1 MAPSPFHD
9 VGALVTGASSGI
21 GVAIAKELAREGAR
35 LALTARR
42 GDRLEAVAAE
52 CRTLGSPSVSVI
64 VDDLADPEAAAR
76 VAAKA
81 TAALG
86 AVDLLVNNA
95 GFAVPGVSEKADPAR
110 VARMIQVN
118 CASPVALT
126 RLLLPPMLER
136 GRGWILNVASMAGI
150 VPAPFQA
157 GYAGTK
163 AFNLNWSES
172 LREEVSSRGVV
183 VSALCPGVTDT
194 EFFEAA
200 GYRHL
205 GPFMKNRMAAEP
217 VARAGL
223 KALRKK
229 KPRVVPGAFNKTL
242 MFVGVRLAPR
252 RLLQFVARKLMGSR
266 PPPTREPRE

>member
-1 MAPSPFHD
+1 VAASPFRD

-21 GVAIAKELAREGAR
+21 GVALARELAKAGAR

-42 GDRLEAVAAE
+42 ADRLEAVAVE
-52 CRTLGSPSVSVI
+52 CRALGSPSVAVI
-64 VDDLADPEAAAR
+64 VDDLADPTAAER
-76 VAAKA
+76 VAPRA
-81 TAALG
+81 TAALNG
-86 AVDLLVNNA
+86 VDLLVNNA
-95 GFAVPGVSEKADPAR
+95 GFAVPGLSERADPAR
-110 VARMIQVN
+110 VASMIQVN

-126 RLLLPPMLER
+126 RLLLPPMLAR

-172 LREEVSSRGVV
+172 LREEVASRGVV

-205 GPFMKNRMAAEP
+205 GKFMKYRMAAEP

-223 KALRKK
+223 RALLTQ
-229 KPRVVPGAFNKTL
+229 KPRVVPGGLNKVL

-252 RLLQFVARKLMGSR
+252 RLLQVVARKLMGSR
-266 PPPTREPRE
+266 PPPVR

>member
-1 MAPSPFHD
+1 LAQVLFRD

-35 LALTARR
+35 LVLTARR
-42 GDRLEAVAAE
+42 ADRLEAVAAE
-52 CRTLGSPSVSVI
+52 CRALGSPTVAV
-64 VDDLADPEAAAR
+64 VVEDLADPAAAAR
-76 VAAKA
+76 VAAQA

-95 GFAVPGVSEKADPAR
+95 GFAVPGVTESADPER
-110 VARMIQVN
+110 VAKMIQVN

-126 RLLLPPMLER
+126 RILLPPMLTR

-205 GPFMKNRMAAEP
+205 GKFMKYRMAAER

-223 KALRKK
+223 AALRRK

-242 MFVGVRLAPR
+242 IFVGVRLSPR
-252 RLLQFVARKLMGSR
+252 RLLQFVTRKLMGSR
-266 PPPTREPRE
+266 PPPVRPPRT

>member
-1 MAPSPFHD
+1 MAPEWFATRI
-9 VGALVTGASSGI
+9 VGPL
-21 GVAIAKELAREGAR
+21 
-35 LALTARR
+35 R
-42 GDRLEAVAAE
+42 GTF
-52 CRTLGSPSVSVI
+52 RT
-64 VDDLADPEAAAR
+64 
-76 VAAKA
+76 
-81 TAALG
+81 
-86 AVDLLVNNA
+86 
-95 GFAVPGVSEKADPAR
+95 
-110 VARMIQVN
+110 
-118 CASPVALT
+118 PVALT

-172 LREEVSSRGVV
+172 LREEVASRGVV

-205 GPFMKNRMAAEP
+205 GQFMKNRMAAEP

-223 KALRKK
+223 QALRKR

-266 PPPTREPRE
+266 PPPTREPRA

>member
-1 MAPSPFHD
+1 MRASPFRD

-21 GVAIAKELAREGAR
+21 GVAIAKELARAGAR

-42 GDRLEAVAAE
+42 AGLLEAVADE
-52 CRTLGSPSVSVI
+52 CRELGSPAVAVI
-64 VDDLADPEAAAR
+64 VDDLADPAAAAR
-76 VAAKA
+76 IAEQA
-81 TAALG
+81 TAVLG
-86 AVDLLVNNA
+86 GVDVLVNNA
-95 GFAVPGVSEKADPAR
+95 GFAVPGLSERADPAR
-110 VARMIQVN
+110 VAAMIQVN

-126 RLLLPPMLER
+126 RLLLPPMLAR

-172 LREEVSSRGVV
+172 LREEVAARGVV

-205 GPFMKNRMAAEP
+205 GKFMKHRMAAEP
-217 VARAGL
+217 VARAGIR
-223 KALRKK
+223 ALSKK
-229 KPRVVPGAFNKTL
+229 RPRVVPGALNKML

-252 RLLQFVARKLMGSR
+252 RLLQVRRAQADGLPT
-266 PPPTREPRE
+266 PPVR

>member
-1 MAPSPFHD
+1 VAASPFRD
-9 VGALVTGASSGI
+9 AGALVTGASSGI
-21 GVAIAKELAREGAR
+21 GVAIAKELAKSGAR

-42 GDRLEAVAAE
+42 AGLLEAVADE
-52 CRTLGSPSVSVI
+52 CRELGSPAVAVI
-64 VDDLADPEAAAR
+64 VDDLADPGAAAR
-76 VAAKA
+76 IAERA
-81 TAALG
+81 TAVLNG
-86 AVDLLVNNA
+86 VDVLVNNA
-95 GFAVPGVSEKADPAR
+95 GFAVPGLSERADPAR
-110 VARMIQVN
+110 VAAMIQVN

-126 RLLLPPMLER
+126 RLLLPSMVER
-136 GRGWILNVASMAGI
+136 GRGWILNVSSMAGI

-172 LREEVSSRGVV
+172 LREEVASRGVV

-205 GPFMKNRMAAEP
+205 GKFMKYRMPAEP
-217 VARAGL
+217 VAKAGIRAL
-223 KALRKK
+223 LRK
-229 KPRVVPGAFNKTL
+229 KPRVVPGALNKAL

-252 RLLQFVARKLMGSR
+252 RLLQYVAGKLMGSR
-266 PPPTREPRE
+266 PPPVR